1 MDIILVR
8 HAAAADAAPGAG
20 DAGRELTP
28 EGRKAAGD
36 CLPEL
41 KKRINPE
48 GNIAIWTSPALRAFQ
63 TARIIADGLNVEQ
76 INEFSWIYTGD
87 SDAFVENLK
96 KAGKNTTLLI
106 VGHMPTLGDWGYLLS
121 GERIAFEKGGMAGFT
136 MADGAPLPA
145 RLVWLSRASGGA
157 TPNQAAEG
165 AGLNTPAGSIK
176 QLKGMLET
184 IQELERR
191 FLHKPGDAENAHQL
205 RVSLRQVRS
214 LMSLMKPAGKDDGLG
229 ESREALKAIADRLAY
244 IRELDVLQGQLRSRA
259 MKGGKGSGF
268 KKIKKVVKSERRME
282 QSALFEYFPN
292 DAHSGAMREIA
303 SRIDGLDGAEREPAQ
318 FDGQVRRR
326 FEKWNRDTAD
336 ALVGLDVH
344 NHPQAHSLRITL
356 KKLHNAQG
364 FFPSLLARD
373 GAGHEE
379 RKSLENLLGKLCD
392 TWASEAILKKIRTA
406 YAAKGLKKEIQAFTG
421 QMLKRRKKMEGR
433 LVSLRSGIQPMP
445 ETMAGN

>member
-36 CLPEL
+36 TLPEL
-41 KKRINPE
+41 KKRVNPE
-48 GNIAIWTSPALRAFQ
+48 ANIAIWTSPALRAFQ
-63 TARIIADGLNVEQ
+63 TARIIANGLNVEQ

-87 SDAFVENLK
+87 SNAFAENLK
-96 KAGKNTTLLI
+96 KAGKGVTLLI

-121 GERIAFEKGGMAGFT
+121 GERILFEKGGMACFT
-136 MADGAPLPA
+136 LTDGAPLHA
-145 RLVWLSRASGGA
+145 RLAWLSRASGQIHPG
-157 TPNQAAEG
+157 QAAEG
-165 AGLNTPAGSIK
+165 AGLITPAGSIK
-176 QLKGMLET
+176 QMKGMLET
-184 IQELERR
+184 IQESERR

-205 RVSLRQVRS
+205 RVSLRQARS
-214 LMSLMKPAGKDDGLG
+214 LMSLMKPAVKDDGFG

-244 IRELDVLQGQLRSRA
+244 VRELDVLKGQLRSRA

-268 KKIKKVVKSERRME
+268 KKIKKAVKSERKME
-282 QSALFEYFPN
+282 QSALFQYFSGG
-292 DAHSGAMREIA
+292 AHSGAMREIV
-303 SRIDGLDGAEREPAQ
+303 SRIDGLDGAEREPGQ
-318 FDGQVRRR
+318 FDGQVRRQ
-326 FEKWNRDTAD
+326 FEKWNRNAAD

-364 FFPSLLARD
+364 FFPSLTVWD
-373 GAGHEE
+373 WAGHEE

-406 YAAKGLKKEIQAFTG
+406 YAAKGLKKEIEALTG
-421 QMLKRRKKMEGR
+421 QMRQRRKKMEGR
-433 LVSLRSGIQPMP
+433 LVSLRSGKKPMP